1 MADFTQNDKKISSGI
16 RTAFH
21 VYLDSGTTSKTQRV
35 PFGCMLKNLCI
46 YFDTDCDWLIQAKVT
61 IDGKVIARAR
71 GKSLKVEYSLEE
83 AIFPNSDVVFEISTI
98 GGTPSGYQVT
108 IWGDV
113 CGKC

>member
-35 PFGCMLKNLCI
+35 PFRCVLRNLSI
-46 YFDTDCDWLIQAKVT
+46 SFDTDCDWMIKAEVI
-61 IDGKVIARAR
+61 IDGKVVARAR

-83 AIFPNSDVVFEISTI
+83 PIFPNSDVVFEISII
-98 GGTPSGYQVT
+98 GGTPTDYQVAM
-108 IWGDV
+108 WGDV
-113 CGKC
+113 LA